1 MRFINKNFL
10 ISYLNKE
17 YRHYAVY
24 INLSYWWNFGA
35 LSFILLVLQIVTGIF
50 LAMNYVPSFD
60 LAFLSCEHIMRD
72 VNYGW
77 LIRYMHANGAS
88 FFFLLV
94 YFHIG
99 RGLYFNS
106 YTKPRDIVWV
116 IGVIILLLMII
127 TAFLGY
133 VLPWGQMSFWAATV
147 ITNLVTAVPY
157 FGQEIVI
164 WLWGGYSVDHA
175 TLNRFFSLHY
185 LLPFVLVFLVLLHV
199 IFLHDKGSSN
209 PLGLVLFKDKVMFN
223 PYYTIKDV
231 YTVIIVLIFFVGFVS
246 FAPNYLGHTDNYIMA
261 NPLVTPAH
269 IVPEWYFLPFYAIL
283 RSIPNKLGGIVVL
296 FCAILILVLLPYITT
311 DLVKH
316 NSFRFFYK
324 ISFFSFICITVFLGW
339 LGGNPVEY
347 PYLEFGQTCTFLY
360 FFYFIFVLNIFAYL
374 DWYTLETYGLK
385 NKQKGWHLIFFLK
398 KLGGWK

>member
-35 LSFILLVLQIVTGIF
+35 LSFILLALQIVTGIF

-246 FAPNYLGHTDNYIMA
+246 FAPNYLGHTDN
-261 NPLVTPAH
+261 
-269 IVPEWYFLPFYAIL
+269 IL
-283 RSIPNKLGGIVVL
+283 
-296 FCAILILVLLPYITT
+296 
-311 DLVKH
+311 
-316 NSFRFFYK
+316 
-324 ISFFSFICITVFLGW
+324 W
-339 LGGNPVEY
+339 L
-347 PYLEFGQTCTFLY
+347 
-360 FFYFIFVLNIFAYL
+360 
-374 DWYTLETYGLK
+374 TL
-385 NKQKGWHLIFFLK
+385 
-398 KLGGWK
+398 